1 MYFAQC
7 SGMEK
12 HVQKKKRLSAV
23 KSDRKGTLMSPVQE
37 RQRGL
42 PTSIDGGFDKM
53 SQVLYEL
60 DRLKQQSQRLDQINK
75 LHGRLAGALS
85 ISDMIEA
92 FSVWLMPVVE
102 HELIGC
108 YNRRTAKKVLFCS
121 AHGPNRRR
129 AIAFAEKMIEGVS
142 GDGDGAVTLDGQLG
156 YQWIFESLEDT
167 SILLVLKEESET
179 SPADLQLINES
190 LHVFGESLQRG
201 IEYETLFE
209 QASTDALT
217 GLSNRRVFKDR
228 ITSMMNFHKRY
239 GSPLTMLSLDL
250 DFFKQINDNLG
261 HQVGDEVLKSVAEV
275 LKTEVRTTDLLVR
288 MGGDEFLLVLDN
300 TDREQAQ
307 ILAER
312 LVRKIDGLEV
322 WANDHIKLGASIGL
336 AQLGRDESLYHWL
349 DRTDDLLYHAK
360 IHGRSKVAS
369 DAR

>member
-1 MYFAQC
+1 MYLAVLP
-7 SGMEK
+7 GMEK
-12 HVQKKKRLSAV
+12 YIHKKNRPGVGSAG
-23 KSDRKGTLMSPVQE
+23 RKGTIMNPVQE

-42 PTSIDGGFDKM
+42 PGSIDGGFDKM

-75 LHGRLAGALS
+75 LHGRLAGTLS

-92 FSVWLMPVVE
+92 FSVWLMPLID
-102 HELIGC
+102 HQLIGC
-108 YNRRTAKKVLFCS
+108 YNRRTGKKVLFCS

-129 AIAFAEKMIEGVS
+129 AIGFAEKLIEG
-142 GDGDGAVTLDGQLG
+142 GAGQDEDVVAEDGQLG
-156 YQWIFESLEDT
+156 YQWIFESLDDT
-167 SILLVLKEESET
+167 SILLVLKEESDT
-179 SPADLQLINES
+179 SPAELQIINES
-190 LHVFGESLQRG
+190 LTVFGESMRRG

-250 DFFKQINDNLG
+250 DYFKQINDNLG
-261 HQVGDEVLKSVAEV
+261 HQVGDEVLKSVAAV

-300 TDREQAQ
+300 TGREQAQ

-312 LVRKIDGLEV
+312 LLGKIDGLEV
-322 WANDHIKLGASIGL
+322 WANERVKLGASIGL
-336 AQLGRDESLYHWL
+336 TQLDQDETLRHWL

-360 IHGRSKVAS
+360 VHGRSKVSS
-369 DAR
+369 DRR